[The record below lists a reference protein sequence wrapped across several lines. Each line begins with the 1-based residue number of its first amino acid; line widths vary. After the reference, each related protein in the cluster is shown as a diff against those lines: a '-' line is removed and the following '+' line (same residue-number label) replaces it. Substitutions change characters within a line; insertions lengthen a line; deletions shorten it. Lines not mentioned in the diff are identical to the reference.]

1 METLTTVL
9 ASSAAPMSLQ
19 DSGKVTSLRDSGA
32 SDYGDFVG
40 VREAFELEEYTEGPE
55 RYSNG
60 LYYPICIGDVLVQ
73 KYRIEHKLG
82 HGNYS
87 TVWLAHDI
95 LKEKD
100 VALKIMVSGNAG
112 EDEYDMQKE
121 IIGTV
126 QDTSNI
132 LTCLRSF
139 SLPGY
144 KGNNHRILVFDVRGP
159 SLCSCLPEMSV
170 ATRMSAAKQLLKAF
184 GEPTQRR
191 NCAPRSELRERYVG
205 YGPPR
210 QS

>member
-1 METLTTVL
+1 
-9 ASSAAPMSLQ
+9 MSLQ

-144 KGNNHRILVFDVRGP
+144 KGNNHRVLVFDVRGP

>member
-1 METLTTVL
+1 VARSRLFRTV
-9 ASSAAPMSLQ
+9 
-19 DSGKVTSLRDSGA
+19 
-32 SDYGDFVG
+32 
-40 VREAFELEEYTEGPE
+40 VRLITVELEEYTEGPE

-121 IIGTV
+121 IISTV

-144 KGNNHRILVFDVRGP
+144 KGNNHRVLVFDVRGP
-159 SLCSCLPEMSV
+159 SLYSCLPEMSV
-170 ATRMSAAKQLLKAF
+170 ATRMSAAKQLLKALENLHNAGIVHQ
-184 GEPTQRR
+184 GELTP
-191 NCAPRSELRERYVG
+191 AS
-205 YGPPR
+205 
-210 QS
+210 